1 VAKEIYDTLYSARFD
16 GLPSRVMK
24 TGAAE
29 RAGKSGL
36 NLLAAIA
43 NSRAIARSLRL
54 PYGQLLLGVLGSG
67 WKQAISLARM
77 ANGFK
82 GMRLAA
88 QEGDVEK
95 GILPVGQDTGLI
107 KDIPSVS
114 EMIERMVTEAK
125 VTLAKMND
133 VMMA

>member
-1 VAKEIYDTLYSARFD
+1 
-16 GLPSRVMK
+16 
-24 TGAAE
+24 
-29 RAGKSGL
+29 
-36 NLLAAIA
+36 
-43 NSRAIARSLRL
+43 
-54 PYGQLLLGVLGSG
+54 
-67 WKQAISLARM
+67 SLARM

-82 GMRLAA
+82 GMRLAT